1 MALSC
6 LCADLVHLTMNPLPD
21 PASGLG
27 FGTRVCRRVA
37 HKRKYLATG
46 KIRVHR
52 SMTMGRWSQTHFNL
66 WSKPAR
72 AGGAAG
78 GRARGPGGPGKPGA
92 RSRGLSAPHPRRW
105 AAEALSLG
113 FHVTRG
119 GKNGESRFQ
128 SESPVSQLRASHPR
142 P

>member
-52 SMTMGRWSQTHFNL
+52 SMTMGRWSQTHFMVKA
-66 WSKPAR
+66 SR
-72 AGGAAG
+72 AGGSRG
-78 GRARGPGGPGKPGA
+78 QGQGARGA
-92 RSRGLSAPHPRRW
+92 RQ
-105 AAEALSLG
+105 
-113 FHVTRG
+113 TRG
-119 GKNGESRFQ
+119 QVEGLK
-128 SESPVSQLRASHPR
+128 R
-142 P
+142 PPPKEVGG

>member
-52 SMTMGRWSQTHFNL
+52 SMTMGRWSQTHL
-66 WSKPAR
+66 IYGQSQQGR
-72 AGGAAG
+72 GQQGA
-78 GRARGPGGPGKPGA
+78 GPGGQGGQANQGPGRGA
-92 RSRGLSAPHPRRW
+92 
-105 AAEALSLG
+105 
-113 FHVTRG
+113 
-119 GKNGESRFQ
+119 
-128 SESPVSQLRASHPR
+128 
-142 P
+142 

>member
-52 SMTMGRWSQTHFNL
+52 SMTMGRWSQTHFMVKA
-66 WSKPAR
+66 SR
-72 AGGAAG
+72 AGGSRGQQGQSQGQRQGVGGAG
-78 GRARGPGGPGKPGA
+78 GVLVEPFGTTYRACSKP
-92 RSRGLSAPHPRRW
+92 
-105 AAEALSLG
+105 
-113 FHVTRG
+113 
-119 GKNGESRFQ
+119 
-128 SESPVSQLRASHPR
+128 
-142 P
+142 